1 MNQPGC
7 PLDHIFYAGFWG
19 LLLNN
24 RHLGGS
30 NFIHHTLSTK
40 LSEISHLGALAQGN
54 LYLRVAVVLRFL
66 KTLSG
71 THKMLTALDSTI
83 LGAVIF
89 RRGDHW
95 TLLTQI
101 SDELLL
107 LSNITKVNG
116 LIILFSSLAA
126 RILTDGI
133 VTRILDLATVGP

>member
-1 MNQPGC
+1 M
-7 PLDHIFYAGFWG
+7 
-19 LLLNN
+19 
-24 RHLGGS
+24 
-30 NFIHHTLSTK
+30 
-40 LSEISHLGALAQGN
+40 
-54 LYLRVAVVLRFL
+54 AVVLRFFE
-66 KTLSG
+66 TLSRA
-71 THKMLTALDSTI
+71 HKILTALDSTI

-89 RRGDHW
+89 RWGDHW

-133 VTRILDLATVGP
+133 ITRILDLATVGP